1 DGVAE
6 LMQEIMRRIN
16 QITGNGESVLM
27 INART
32 YDLVKTA
39 ANELKNALELS
50 NGDYDILSEH
60 VRYAADAIGK
70 ILGVIGTNE
79 VLDMTFSQLCLGK

>member
-1 DGVAE
+1 MSAITDK
-6 LMQEIMRRIN
+6 IN
-16 QITGNGESVLM
+16 KITGNGESVLM

-32 YDLVKTA
+32 YDLVQTA
-39 ANELKNALELS
+39 ADELKNAIEKS

-70 ILGVIGTNE
+70 ILGIIGANE